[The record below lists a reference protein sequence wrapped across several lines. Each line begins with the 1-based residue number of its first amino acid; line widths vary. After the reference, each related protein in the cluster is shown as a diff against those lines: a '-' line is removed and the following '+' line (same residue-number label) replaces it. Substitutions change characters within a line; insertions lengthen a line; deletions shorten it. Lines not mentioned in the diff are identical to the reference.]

1 MENPRSTN
9 EVKPNSI
16 VVNNSLAIDKV
27 SKKIDTLTRLII
39 LSIFLSIL
47 GLSGVVVLVW
57 NDLLSMVKVFL

>member
-47 GLSGVVVLVW
+47 GLSGVVVLVC